1 MISASFV
8 STASLSDETRL
19 SIARMQAS
27 LVKAQKELATG
38 RHADVGVTLGASAG
52 VTVSMRQD
60 LEQIQTIKD
69 TNNIVLTRMQG
80 SQAALQTI
88 SKKAQDFLSALTG
101 AQSTASL
108 PDTLVQQ
115 AQDGLQTLQ
124 GQLNSSLDGQYL
136 FSGINSDVQ
145 PMDDY
150 FSDPPS
156 AAAQSVTNAFV
167 AKFGISP
174 TDPAVSSI
182 SASDMQSF
190 LDNEFSDLFSDA
202 NWAANWSAA
211 SDKPVTNRIS
221 RTEIAQTSV
230 TANDPSFRKLSEAYA
245 MISGLGFSNLN
256 ESTRQVVVQKAMQ
269 LAGDST
275 GELTQVQSFLG
286 VTQKRITDTNDQ
298 IDLQVDFLNQSIDNL
313 ESVDPTEIATQIS
326 NLTTQLEAAYTLTNR
341 LNNLSLMDFL
351 TS

>member
-1 MISASFV
+1 
-8 STASLSDETRL
+8 
-19 SIARMQAS
+19 
-27 LVKAQKELATG
+27 
-38 RHADVGVTLGASAG
+38 
-52 VTVSMRQD
+52 
-60 LEQIQTIKD
+60 
-69 TNNIVLTRMQG
+69 
-80 SQAALQTI
+80 
-88 SKKAQDFLSALTG
+88 
-101 AQSTASL
+101 
-108 PDTLVQQ
+108 
-115 AQDGLQTLQ
+115 
-124 GQLNSSLDGQYL
+124 
-136 FSGINSDVQ
+136 
-145 PMDDY
+145 
-150 FSDPPS
+150 
-156 AAAQSVTNAFV
+156 
-167 AKFGISP
+167 
-174 TDPAVSSI
+174 
-182 SASDMQSF
+182 MQSF

-221 RTEIAQTSV
+221 RTEIAKTSV

-341 LNNLSLMDFL
+341 LNNLSLMDYL